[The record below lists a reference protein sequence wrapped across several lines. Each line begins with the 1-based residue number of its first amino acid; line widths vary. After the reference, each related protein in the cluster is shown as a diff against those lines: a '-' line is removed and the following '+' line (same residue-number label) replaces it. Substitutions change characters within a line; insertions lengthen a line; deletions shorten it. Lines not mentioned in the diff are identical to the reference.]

1 MVFGSINLLQYR
13 SEFCSEPSREIRS
26 VFEEGQLFNGMDS
39 YEISRLGEIL
49 KQINFD
55 ADEFICKE
63 GEQGNE
69 MYLIEEGKLVAIKNI

>member
-1 MVFGSINLLQYR
+1 
-13 SEFCSEPSREIRS
+13 
-26 VFEEGQLFNGMDS
+26 
-39 YEISRLGEIL
+39 LGEIL

>member
-1 MVFGSINLLQYR
+1 V
-13 SEFCSEPSREIRS
+13 SRRERYDQFLKK
-26 VFEEGQLFNGMDS
+26 VKLFNGMDS